1 MIQIKLLSFGIVGE
15 LLGNS
20 EREMQLNKA
29 ISVAQFKTKLLEE
42 NPQLVAFQNFTIARN
57 EVYAEKEELIENGDI
72 IALIPPVAGG

>member
-29 ISVAQFKTKLLEE
+29 LSIEQFKTKLLEE
-42 NPQLVAFQNFTIARN
+42 NPQLVEFKNFTIARN
-57 EVYAEKEELIENGDI
+57 EVYAEKDEYIENGDI